1 MIITIKEG
9 RVIGVKDWRYNISPV
24 DDDRTIAQNKLYW
37 KWLEILSIE
46 TGNDKNTLHKYMKSK
61 FLSEVGSLKFHDRP
75 LEFTF
80 IDSTKDLSKKQFTEY
95 LEKVFL
101 FISDL
106 GIEIPSLEFISLSN
120 KIDN

>member
-1 MIITIKEG
+1 
-9 RVIGVKDWRYNISPV
+9 
-24 DDDRTIAQNKLYW
+24 
-37 KWLEILSIE
+37 
-46 TGNDKNTLHKYMKSK
+46 MKSQ
-61 FLSEVGSLKFHDRP
+61 FLSEVGSLKFHNKP

-80 IDSTKDLSKKQFTEY
+80 VDSTKDLSKKQFTEY

-106 GIEIPSLEFISLSN
+106 GIEIPSLDFISLSN